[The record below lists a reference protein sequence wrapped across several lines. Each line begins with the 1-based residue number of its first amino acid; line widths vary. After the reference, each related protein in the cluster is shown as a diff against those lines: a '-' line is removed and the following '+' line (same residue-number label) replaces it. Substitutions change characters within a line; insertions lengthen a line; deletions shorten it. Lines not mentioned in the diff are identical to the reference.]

1 MKKPPLPKTTLSNNV
16 KARLLIRT
24 LQQRYPII
32 SDIALI
38 MTWLSLWRIS
48 AAMEYIPHA
57 SIWFPPS
64 ALTFVSF
71 LMIGKRVFPAILI
84 SGLIATFWE
93 DAFYATNRPLQELF
107 TTGLLFGLG
116 HSLAYGI
123 GARILSQRIIKA
135 TPNDLPRI
143 LLLYLLISS
152 GTALMA
158 SISGLSILVF
168 NGVIAPSDMAKSLV
182 TWWFG
187 DLIGILV
194 LTPVL
199 SWIVVVYYPKSH
211 LTMSHIGL
219 IQLSTPPRK
228 PFMIKLIVGGILTTL
243 IMFAAAQ
250 FRFQEMVFSVFFLC
264 IPQMWIV
271 YTETPFRSGVSLALM
286 STWTA
291 LLIKL
296 FSLGDHIVVYQFS
309 VCILAASTY
318 FGMTIPLL
326 ASTNLRLRE
335 MAFYDGLTKTA
346 SREHFWA
353 QAETEIRRARFYD
366 QPATLI
372 VFDIDKF
379 KQINDQYGHT
389 IGDGALL
396 TTAQCIGKLLNQ
408 ADLLGRFGGDEFMI
422 LLPGADLESARDRAE
437 KLRETLSRTQV
448 PTTDHWLSG
457 SFGVVMVAPEE
468 TIQEA
473 FNRADAC
480 LMKAKQAGRNCV
492 IAS

>member
-1 MKKPPLPKTTLSNNV
+1 MKTPPSRLTELPKSIKT
-16 KARLLIRT
+16 RLLIRT
-24 LQQRYPII
+24 LQQRYPFI
-32 SDIALI
+32 SDLALI
-38 MTWLSLWRIS
+38 MTWIGLWRIS
-48 AAMEYIPHA
+48 AAMEYLPHA
-57 SIWFPPS
+57 TIWFPPS

-93 DAFYATNRPLQELF
+93 NTLYASNRPLQELLS
-107 TTGLLFGLG
+107 TGLLFGIG

-123 GARILSQRIIKA
+123 GAHLLSQRITKA
-135 TPNDLPRI
+135 TPSDLPRI
-143 LLLYLLISS
+143 LLLYLLIGSCA
-152 GTALMA
+152 ALIA
-158 SISGLSILVF
+158 SIFGLSVLVF
-168 NGVIAPSDMAKSLV
+168 NGVMAPADMAKSLV

-199 SWIVVVYYPKSH
+199 SWIVIIYYPKSH

-219 IQLSTPPRK
+219 IQLNSPARN
-228 PFMIKLIVGGILTTL
+228 PFIIKLLVGILLTTL

-271 YTETPFRSGVSLALM
+271 YTETPLRSGISLALM

-296 FSLGDHIVVYQFS
+296 FELGDHIVVYQFS

-353 QAETEIRRARFYD
+353 QAETEIRRARFYG

-379 KQINDQYGHT
+379 KQINDHYGHT

-396 TTAQCIGKLLNQ
+396 TTAQCIGKLLHQ

-422 LLPGADLESARDRAE
+422 LLPGADLELAKSRAE
-437 KLRETLSRTQV
+437 ALRQTLSKTQV

-457 SFGVVMVAPEE
+457 SFGVVMVEPEE

-473 FNRADAC
+473 FKRADTC
-480 LMKAKQAGRNCV
+480 LLQAKQAGRNCV
-492 IAS
+492 IAG

>member
-1 MKKPPLPKTTLSNNV
+1 MTTLSNSV

-24 LQQRYPII
+24 LQQRYPFI

-38 MTWLSLWRIS
+38 ITWVTLWRIS
-48 AAMEYIPHA
+48 AAMEYLPHA
-57 SIWFPPS
+57 TIWFPPS

-71 LMIGKRVFPAILI
+71 LMIGKRVLPAIII

-93 DAFYATNRPLQELF
+93 NSFYGTDRAWQELL
-107 TTGLLFGLG
+107 TTGVLFSLG

-123 GARILSQRIIKA
+123 GAHILSRRITKA
-135 TPNDLPRI
+135 TPSDLPRI
-143 LLLYLLISS
+143 LLLYLLIGS
-152 GTALMA
+152 GAALLA

-168 NGVIAPSDMAKSLV
+168 NHVIAPEDMAKSLV
-182 TWWFG
+182 IWWFG

-199 SWIVVVYYPKSH
+199 SWIVIVYYPKSH

-219 IQLSTPPRK
+219 IQLSNPARK
-228 PFMIKLIVGGILTTL
+228 PFIIKMAIGILLTTL

-271 YTETPFRSGVSLALM
+271 YTETPLRSGISLALM

-353 QAETEIRRARFYD
+353 QAETEIQRARFYD

-396 TTAQCIGKLLNQ
+396 TAAQCIGKKLHQ

-422 LLPGADLESARDRAE
+422 LLPGADLALAENRAE

-468 TIQEA
+468 TIQDA

-480 LMKAKQAGRNCV
+480 LLKAKQAGRNCV
-492 IAS
+492 IAG